1 LLDVALHNYERQ
13 YRSQLCNATSDRR
26 ARSFVR
32 SLHAGVQPTLDPSA
46 ETIAVQCACPGRGR
60 ELVGVCGVSDVY
72 RENEGFSKSEQL
84 VGYFDSAP
92 LLDVAYCLD

>member
-1 LLDVALHNYERQ
+1 M
-13 YRSQLCNATSDRR
+13 
-26 ARSFVR
+26 
-32 SLHAGVQPTLDPSA
+32 
-46 ETIAVQCACPGRGR
+46 
-60 ELVGVCGVSDVY
+60 CGVSDVY